1 MKKLPVEWKNVIQY
15 IERPGNLE
23 KMQAACMKILGAIL
37 GILFTLALIA
47 GGVVAGRV
55 IADGTSILQFILVFS
70 IVIGIYLTWYLI
82 FRVIYWFFEW

>member
-1 MKKLPVEWKNVIQY
+1 
-15 IERPGNLE
+15 
-23 KMQAACMKILGAIL
+23 MKILGAIL